1 MVKDKNKIGENI
13 KKIRRQRGYT
23 QAELGKELGVS
34 AVMISQWER
43 GERNPKAESIR
54 KIAHVF
60 NINDKL
66 ITGKDPK
73 IMYSPIFAEKK
84 TENKKQQ
91 GLGKG
96 LAELFPDEVLLTDE
110 TLDELDYE
118 YLELFGMLNK
128 QGKLKAIEFTEIL
141 TKVPEFVIL
150 LAEDQEDR

>member
-13 KKIRRQRGYT
+13 KKIRRQCGYT

-43 GERNPKAESIR
+43 GERNPKAENIK
-54 KIAHVF
+54 KIANVF
-60 NINDKL
+60 NINDNH

-73 IMYSPIFAEKK
+73 IMNLPAFAAKK
-84 TENKKQQ
+84 TEHIKPQ

-96 LAELFPDEVLLTDE
+96 LAELFPDEVLQIDE
-110 TLDELDYE
+110 TYDKLDYE

-128 QGKLKAIEFTEIL
+128 QGKLKAIEIIEIL
-141 TKVPEFVIL
+141 TRVPEFVIMF
-150 LAEDQEDR
+150 EDDQEE

>member
-1 MVKDKNKIGENI
+1 MVKDKNKTGENI

-43 GERNPKAESIR
+43 GERNPKAENIR

-73 IMYSPIFAEKK
+73 IMNSPIFAEKK

-150 LAEDQEDR
+150 LADDQENR